1 MKLIPLFK
9 VTDMRAAIRHY
20 TEVLDFVMTWPE
32 DTPDSAVVD
41 LGHEETEL
49 QLTTDES
56 DKLFGSVV
64 NIWVN
69 DVDALFAKYMS
80 RGLNTSGKSNSP
92 VHMATAGHSSRSPL
106 LTRAKPLDKVG
117 LIWSSQNE

>member
-32 DTPDSAVVD
+32 DTPDSPVVD

-49 QLTTDES
+49 QITTHEFRRRITPGIFD
-56 DKLFGSVV
+56 LFIRVK
-64 NIWVN
+64 W
-69 DVDALFAKYMS
+69 K
-80 RGLNTSGKSNSP
+80 RTGLPHGSP
-92 VHMATAGHSSRSPL
+92 VRS
-106 LTRAKPLDKVG
+106 
-117 LIWSSQNE
+117 I

>member
-49 QLTTDES
+49 QLTTHES

-92 VHMATAGHSSRSPL
+92 VHMGPVDQTWGRREFYVTDADGNTLRFGQFLKR
-106 LTRAKPLDKVG
+106 
-117 LIWSSQNE
+117 